1 MFPRGEKQSDLW
13 AQVAFYTSLGF
24 VIPVAVIVGYVLGWL
39 LDQWLHTARLFAL
52 IIALLGAVGGLVEIL
67 QILTRA
73 EKRAD
78 RNDADA
84 GPKS

>member
-13 AQVAFYTSLGF
+13 AQVAFYAGLGF

-39 LDQWLHTARLFAL
+39 LDQWLHTARTFAL
-52 IIALLGAVGGLVEIL
+52 IMALLGAAGGLVEIL
-67 QILTRA
+67 QILTRQ

-78 RNDADA
+78 RDNPDA
-84 GPKS
+84 GPKP